1 VSVFEVLGVAGIAI
15 SMLAYVPQIAHLWRE
30 HCSAGVSR
38 RAWAMWLVSS
48 ALIATFALYRRDPV
62 FILLQISTLT
72 SAAIILGLAQKYRG
86 LVCAFHA
93 HAPTGEH
100 DAAST
105 TSTARHRNVTERR
118 DLEIRQAR
126 LHA

>member
-1 VSVFEVLGVAGIAI
+1 MSVFEIVGVAGIAI
-15 SMLAYVPQIAHLWRE
+15 SMLAYVPQVVHLWRE

-48 ALIATFALYRRDPV
+48 ALIATLAVYRRDPV

-93 HAPTGEH
+93 HALPMREHDTGE
-100 DAAST
+100 
-105 TSTARHRNVTERR
+105 
-118 DLEIRQAR
+118 IRAG
-126 LHA
+126 